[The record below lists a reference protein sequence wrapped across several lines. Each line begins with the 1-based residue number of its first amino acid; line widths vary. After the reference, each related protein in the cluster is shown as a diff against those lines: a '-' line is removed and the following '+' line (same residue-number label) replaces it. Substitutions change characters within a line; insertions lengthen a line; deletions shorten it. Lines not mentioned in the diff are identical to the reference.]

1 MSMESVNKNIIRLIE
16 GLDAIVDE
24 IKEASKVSSTSVDS
38 DELVKMNKTLRSI
51 DRSLKKIAEKMPSP

>member
-24 IKEASKVSSTSVDS
+24 IKEASKATSTSVES

>member
-16 GLDAIVDE
+16 GLDAIVNELKD
-24 IKEASKVSSTSVDS
+24 APRATPASVDS

-51 DRSLKKIAEKMPSP
+51 DRSLKKIAEKMP

>member
-24 IKEASKVSSTSVDS
+24 MKEASKVTSASVES

>member
-24 IKEASKVSSTSVDS
+24 MKEASKATSTGDDS
-38 DELVKMNKTLRSI
+38 DEIVKMNKTLRSI

>member
-16 GLDAIVDE
+16 GLDAIVNELKD
-24 IKEASKVSSTSVDS
+24 APRATPASVDS

>member
-1 MSMESVNKNIIRLIE
+1 MSMESINKNIIRLIE
-16 GLDAIVDE
+16 GLDAIVNE
-24 IKEASKVSSTSVDS
+24 LKEAPRSTSASVDS

>member
-24 IKEASKVSSTSVDS
+24 IKEASKASSTSVDS

>member
-1 MSMESVNKNIIRLIE
+1 MESINKNIIRLIE
-16 GLDAIVDE
+16 GLDAIVNE
-24 IKEASKVSSTSVDS
+24 LKEAPRSTSASVDS

>member
-24 IKEASKVSSTSVDS
+24 LRKAPQSMPSDADA
-38 DELVKMNKTLRSI
+38 DELSKMNKTLRSI
-51 DRSLKKIAEKMPSP
+51 DRSLKKIAEKMPSA

>member
-24 IKEASKVSSTSVDS
+24 IKEASKATSTGDDS

>member
-24 IKEASKVSSTSVDS
+24 IKEASKVTSASVES

>member
-24 IKEASKVSSTSVDS
+24 MKEASKVTSESVES

>member
-1 MSMESVNKNIIRLIE
+1 MESVNKNIIRLIE
-16 GLDAIVDE
+16 GLDAIVNELKD
-24 IKEASKVSSTSVDS
+24 APRATPASVDS